1 MHPIGWKKHEKYTS
15 PAHNLM
21 IPVNGLNFSF
31 TMKRI
36 KHDFIIT
43 NNAEPQK
50 SSFVKNNVV
59 HKLSCSL
66 GCCICN
72 INKQY

>member
-1 MHPIGWKKHEKYTS
+1 
-15 PAHNLM
+15 M

-31 TMKRI
+31 TMKGL
-36 KHDFIIT
+36 KHVFIIT

-59 HKLSCSL
+59 HKFSCSL
-66 GCCICN
+66 GGCICN
-72 INKQY
+72 INKQ